1 MLTLMMAVFELI
13 HGLFQG
19 DHFSGKKPEMS

>member
-1 MLTLMMAVFELI
+1 MMAVFELI